1 MPEYTAEIDIDPSE
15 FISDCSSSE
24 IDELIETLHEDGH
37 LTEYFKLNEI
47 LDPNSYIVIVGPDA
61 NLMDIEWSEVM
72 VKLSRNRLMLSNE
85 EEELIKKIANR
96 LV

>member
-1 MPEYTAEIDIDPSE
+1 MPEFTAEIDIDPSE

-47 LDPNSYIVIVGPDA
+47 LDPNSYIVIVEPNA

>member
-1 MPEYTAEIDIDPSE
+1 MPEFTAEIDIDPSE

-37 LTEYFKLNEI
+37 LTEYFKLNEV

>member
-1 MPEYTAEIDIDPSE
+1 MPEFTAEIDINPSE
-15 FISDCSSSE
+15 FVSDCSSSE
-24 IDELIETLHEDGH
+24 IDELIETLHEDGL

-47 LDPNSYIVIVGPDA
+47 LDPNSYIVIVEPNA

-72 VKLSRNRLMLSNE
+72 VKLSRNRFMLSNE

>member
-1 MPEYTAEIDIDPSE
+1 MPEFTAEIDIDPSE

-72 VKLSRNRLMLSNE
+72 VKLSRNRLMLSSE

>member
-1 MPEYTAEIDIDPSE
+1 MPEFTAEIDIDPSE

>member
-1 MPEYTAEIDIDPSE
+1 MPEFTAEIDINPSE
-15 FISDCSSSE
+15 FVSDCSSSE
-24 IDELIETLHEDGH
+24 IDELIETLHEDGL

-72 VKLSRNRLMLSNE
+72 VKLSRNRFMLSNE

>member
-1 MPEYTAEIDIDPSE
+1 MPEFTAEIDIDPSE
-15 FISDCSSSE
+15 FISYCSSSE

>member
-1 MPEYTAEIDIDPSE
+1 MPEFTAEIDIDPSE

-37 LTEYFKLNEI
+37 ITEYFKLNEI

>member
-1 MPEYTAEIDIDPSE
+1 MPEFTAEIDIDPSE

-72 VKLSRNRLMLSNE
+72 VKLSRIDLCYLT
-85 EEELIKKIANR
+85 KKKN
-96 LV
+96 

>member
-1 MPEYTAEIDIDPSE
+1 MPEFTAEIDIDPSE
-15 FISDCSSSE
+15 FVSDCSTSE
-24 IDELIETLHEDGH
+24 IDELIEILHEDGH
-37 LTEYFKLNEI
+37 LTEYFKLSEI

>member
-61 NLMDIEWSEVM
+61 NLIDIEWSEVM

>member
-1 MPEYTAEIDIDPSE
+1 MPEFTAEIDIDPSE

-72 VKLSRNRLMLSNE
+72 VKLSRNRFMLSNE